1 MRKIK
6 SVYLGRWQKKKTR
19 TMPRRIMAMRKSFGE
34 TGWCLFDLEHEKV
47 YFKMVSYS
55 INISDVKY
63 VDNSLAIEA
72 VMNCYPM

>member
-47 YFKMVSYS
+47 WVE
-55 INISDVKY
+55 
-63 VDNSLAIEA
+63 LATIQLNLI
-72 VMNCYPM
+72 VLSQPLLLMI

>member
-1 MRKIK
+1 ME
-6 SVYLGRWQKKKTR
+6 YKKQR
-19 TMPRRIMAMRKSFGE
+19 HPLFG
-34 TGWCLFDLEHEKV
+34 LI
-47 YFKMVSYS
+47 S